1 MHLKYSL
8 KEGKNLIG
16 LCPKIPVAYGRVK
29 MVHEAAFFC
38 SGVNWPSLH
47 KDKDHKGVAL
57 IGQFMVHGARFP
69 PDSWCGFSSAAKKKL
84 LPRNMINFV
93 IC

>member
-69 PDSWCGFSSAAKKKL
+69 QTVGAVFRPQQR
-84 LPRNMINFV
+84 RN
-93 IC
+93 CSQET